1 MSDEM
6 HAGRSTRI
14 AYPTSGPAAEPRG
27 RGLSDEPRGRGLSTE
42 PHRRGLSPEQL
53 QAAMKVYAANAAA
66 SMRAGAQ
73 RQQSAAGPG

>member
-14 AYPTSGPAAEPRG
+14 AYPTGGPAAEPHR
-27 RGLSDEPRGRGLSTE
+27 RGLSTE

>member
-27 RGLSDEPRGRGLSTE
+27 RGLSTQT
-42 PHRRGLSPEQL
+42 HRRGLSPEQL

-73 RQQSAAGPG
+73 RQQSTAAPG

>member
-14 AYPTSGPAAEPRG
+14 AYPTSGPAA
-27 RGLSDEPRGRGLSTE
+27 E

-73 RQQSAAGPG
+73 RQQSTVGPG

>member
-14 AYPTSGPAAEPRG
+14 AYPTSGPAA
-27 RGLSDEPRGRGLSTE
+27 EPRGRGLSTE

-73 RQQSAAGPG
+73 RQQSTVGPG

>member
-14 AYPTSGPAAEPRG
+14 AYPTSGPAA
-27 RGLSDEPRGRGLSTE
+27 EPRGRGLSTE

>member
-27 RGLSDEPRGRGLSTE
+27 RGLSDE

-73 RQQSAAGPG
+73 RQQSVAGPG